1 MTYTNLMP
9 CGFKKARDDGHAL
22 VTLHAHPLTVLLLT
36 ELKHNLLPQN
46 LIYTQ
51 RRAFYIADQH
61 RKQNAARAIIQR
73 NVGQ

>member
-1 MTYTNLMP
+1 MP
-9 CGFKKARDDGHAL
+9 CGFKRARDGGHAL

-36 ELKHNLLPQN
+36 ELKHTLLLLN

-51 RRAFYIADQH
+51 RRALYIAQH
-61 RKQNAARAIIQR
+61 RKQNAARAIIQQ